1 MRGMFTCGIM
11 DIFMENGV
19 TFEAA
24 CGVSAG
30 ATFGCNLK
38 SHQIGRALRYNVE
51 YGRDPRYCSIRSL
64 IKTGDLYGAEFC
76 YRVLPDKLDI
86 FDRETFAADPMK
98 FYVVATDAD
107 TGQPAYH
114 LCTDGGEDDLAWIRA
129 SASMPIVSKPVKI
142 NRCRYLD
149 GGISDSV
156 PFAYMESL
164 GYTRNVIILTR
175 PKGYLKVKPRFPKM
189 FKVLLRDYPA
199 MERAMLNRYDMYNKE
214 MKEIEKREKKGQALV
229 IRPPE
234 DLGIKR
240 TEKDPDELKRVYE
253 IGRRTGEDVLGK
265 VRDFIE

>member
-1 MRGMFTCGIM
+1 
-11 DIFMENGV
+11 
-19 TFEAA
+19 
-24 CGVSAG
+24 
-30 ATFGCNLK
+30 
-38 SHQIGRALRYNVE
+38 
-51 YGRDPRYCSIRSL
+51 
-64 IKTGDLYGAEFC
+64 
-76 YRVLPDKLDI
+76 
-86 FDRETFAADPMK
+86 
-98 FYVVATDAD
+98 
-107 TGQPAYH
+107 
-114 LCTDGGEDDLAWIRA
+114 
-129 SASMPIVSKPVKI
+129 
-142 NRCRYLD
+142 
-149 GGISDSV
+149 
-156 PFAYMESL
+156 MESL

-265 VRDFIE
+265 VQDFMAKQN